1 MSKNAMHCMC
11 NYFKLKKVNKLNF
24 VNYCMYVMILKSAFL
39 SIKMEILRQFRWQ
52 DLVDITL
59 MSIILYRLLLIIK
72 GTRAAQMLIGLGV
85 LLFASLLSSYFQL
98 YTVDWLIQSF
108 WAQIVIAII
117 IIFQPEIR
125 RALAQMGETPF
136 LETLTSAEELK
147 SLEEIVRATIAL
159 SNRKI
164 GALIAIERDTSL
176 KDFVEMGTP
185 LDAKVSK
192 DILLSVFHPTSPIH
206 DGAVVIKGNRIVAA
220 GCFLPITM
228 SPEISRSLGTRHRAG
243 LGLTEETD
251 AVVIIVSEETGV
263 VSMAMHGKLEKP
275 LDMGTLRDILTELFT
290 TKKVK
295 K

>member
-1 MSKNAMHCMC
+1 
-11 NYFKLKKVNKLNF
+11 
-24 VNYCMYVMILKSAFL
+24 
-39 SIKMEILRQFRWQ
+39 MEILRQLRWQ
-52 DLVDITL
+52 DLVDIIL
-59 MSIILYRLLLIIK
+59 MSIIIYRLLLIIK

-85 LLFASLLSSYFQL
+85 LLLASLLSSYFEL
-98 YTVDWLIQSF
+98 YTIEWLIQSF

-125 RALAQMGETPF
+125 RALAQMGETQF
-136 LETLTSAEELK
+136 LHTLTSAEELK
-147 SLEEIVRATIAL
+147 SLEEIVRAAIAL

-176 KDFVEMGTP
+176 KDFVEVGTP

-192 DILLSVFHPTSPIH
+192 EILLSLFHPTSPIH
-206 DGAVVIKGNRIVAA
+206 DGAVVIRGNRIVAA

-251 AVVIIVSEETGV
+251 AVVIIISEETGE
-263 VSMAMHGKLEKP
+263 VSMAINGKLETH
-275 LDMGTLRDILTELFT
+275 LDMGTLRNVLTDLF